1 MAAAD
6 IISNYLEETKAQ
18 LIQSYI
24 SKGLKASG
32 SFERG
37 LQSSVRDTGRTIH
50 GEITSEGHAWFMQE
64 GRKPNKK
71 ASEED
76 WKKWAYWATNE
87 DISGGGFLKKWM
99 RDKGIVGNAF
109 MMAYGIAK
117 RGSSVPNPYNQ
128 GNLFTDIFTEQWE
141 QKMIDRVKAYYVR
154 LFETEI
160 TTDLKK
166 LIAK

>member
-64 GRKPNKK
+64 GRRPNAQQTAKEARGLGK
-71 ASEED
+71 ILEQ
-76 WKKWAYWATNE
+76 WVK
-87 DISGGGFLKKWM
+87 
-99 RDKGIVGNAF
+99 DKGI
-109 MMAYGIAK
+109 
-117 RGSSVPNPYNQ
+117 SVNPYAAAWKIVREGIKVPSSRNA
-128 GNLFTDIFTEQWE
+128 GTVFTEVLTEEWE
-141 QKMIDRVKAYYVR
+141 KTMIDRVSTYYVK
-154 LFETEI
+154 FMGGEI